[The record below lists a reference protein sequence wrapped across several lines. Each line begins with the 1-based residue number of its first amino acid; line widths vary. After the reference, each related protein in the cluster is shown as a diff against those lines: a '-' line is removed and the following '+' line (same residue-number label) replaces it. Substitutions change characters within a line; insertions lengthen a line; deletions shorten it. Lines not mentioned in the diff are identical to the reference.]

1 MLGYMNKQEQDD
13 GDQIIGRPHG
23 PREDEEERDGLRVVS
38 SEPMS
43 EDEEDEIALQD
54 EDILFDDDDRA
65 DLDIE
70 PEEDRF

>member
-1 MLGYMNKQEQDD
+1 MNKQEQDD
-13 GDQIIGRPHG
+13 EDQVIGHPHG

-38 SEPMS
+38 PDSTS
-43 EDEEDEIALQD
+43 EDDEEEIAIQD

-70 PEEDRF
+70 PDDDRNF